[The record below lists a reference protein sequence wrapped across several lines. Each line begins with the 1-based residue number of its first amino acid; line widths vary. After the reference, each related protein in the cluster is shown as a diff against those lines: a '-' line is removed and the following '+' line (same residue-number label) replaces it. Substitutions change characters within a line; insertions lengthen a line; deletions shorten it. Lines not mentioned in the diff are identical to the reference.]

1 MLGIFKKFFSSK
13 KKTTQVTSKN
23 QELIEKIQVLAYN
36 EQLSNL
42 IKEPQN
48 KILIL
53 NVYYVSFEDL
63 LFNIVN
69 KLDERQIAA
78 VNVFSY
84 FKNTKDVN
92 YSLKRIITILQEN
105 DINIKV
111 KHDLEELV
119 NSIEFLT
126 NIGEE
131 NE

>member
-1 MLGIFKKFFSSK
+1 MLEIFKKFFSSK
-13 KKTTQVTSKN
+13 KKTIQVTSKN
-23 QELIEKIQVLAYN
+23 HEIVEKVQILAYN
-36 EQLSNL
+36 EYLSEL

-63 LFNIVN
+63 LFNIIN
-69 KLDERQIAA
+69 KVDERQIAS

-84 FKNTKDVN
+84 FKNTENIN
-92 YSLKRIITILQEN
+92 YSFKRIIPIIQEN

-126 NIGEE
+126 QIGEKK
-131 NE
+131 